1 MKVSEL
7 NKDDLLRLKQIYMV
21 AVSNIPPTYGGLAA
35 ADSFVDDE
43 TIMRIYECADLPEG
57 FYIPEHE
64 QRFEHSQKIALPAP
78 GGAGFES
85 IWALLDDSGN
95 AAYLANVEGGR
106 FECVLDNASIYW
118 RGLYPGE
125 VMPLV
130 MNGEKLPFVPYEWL
144 AERFEPAP
152 MFEDEE
158 TDGEQPAYCPFCGNE
173 HAEVYGEGD
182 SWGVYCDFCNAS
194 VDGYMT
200 REAAVRQ
207 WNHRYKPDGGE
218 Q

>member
-1 MKVSEL
+1 MKASEL
-7 NKDDLLRLKQIYMV
+7 NNDDLLRLKQIYMI
-21 AVSNIPPTYGGLAA
+21 AVSDVPPTYGELAA
-35 ADSFVDDE
+35 ADGFVDDE
-43 TIMRIYECADLPEG
+43 TIMRIYECADLQEG
-57 FYIPEHE
+57 FYIPKSPPG
-64 QRFEHSQKIALPAP
+64 FEHSKKIALPAP
-78 GGAGFES
+78 DGEGMEG

-95 AAYLANVEGGR
+95 AAYLANNKGGR

-144 AERFEPAP
+144 AERFEPALVH
-152 MFEDEE
+152 DEGA
-158 TDGEQPAYCPFCGNE
+158 DGEQPAFCPFCGNDDPE
-173 HAEVYGEGD
+173 IYESGD
-182 SWGVYCDFCNAS
+182 TWGVYCGFCNAS
-194 VDGYMT
+194 IEGYTT
-200 REAAVRQ
+200 RAAAVKQ